1 MERKELFE
9 LKLKDWFWNKQ
20 TAVFQSASV
29 NGAYCYEVKKETE
42 KAIQILIYKDSKNF
56 GNNHDTSNW
65 TMWMPKSAIENL
77 ETVLA

>member
-20 TAVFQSASV
+20 TAAFQSASV

-42 KAIQILIYKDSKNF
+42 KAIQILIYKDNQF

-65 TMWMPKSAIENL
+65 NMWMPKSVVENL
-77 ETVLA
+77 EAVLA

>member
-20 TAVFQSASV
+20 TAAFQAASV

-42 KAIQILIYKDSKNF
+42 KAIQILIYKDNQF
-56 GNNHDTSNW
+56 ENNHDTSNW
-65 TMWMPKSAIENL
+65 TMWMPKSVVENL
-77 ETVLA
+77 DTILA

>member
-20 TAVFQSASV
+20 TAAFQSASV

>member
-20 TAVFQSASV
+20 TAAFQSAIV